1 VATVYAWNGELY
13 WHIIGIY
20 VGGVERG
27 GRYVGGE
34 GGKREGRKGG
44 EKCKKAKVK

>member
-1 VATVYAWNGELY
+1 
-13 WHIIGIY
+13 
-20 VGGVERG
+20 VERG

-44 EKCKKAKVK
+44 EKCKKKPR